1 MRILIANDGFGDAGG
16 VQSYLDVVLAGLHAR
31 GHALAMV
38 HRDPEGGALRV
49 SGAADDVPQFSVADA
64 DLARTLES
72 VRAWRP
78 DVVFSHNMNR
88 LEVDDALA
96 DVAPVVKFMHG
107 YFGTC
112 IGGLKHHA
120 FPTERPCDRVFGP
133 ACVALYLPRY
143 CGQLSVTK
151 LVGQYEWAVRQRR
164 LFGVY
169 RALVVASEHMRREYA
184 RHGIDASRIHAN
196 ALFPTHA
203 AAGAAAAA
211 EPTVAFLG
219 RMTPLK
225 GGDVLI
231 RAVADASARLGRS
244 IRLVMVGDGPVRAA
258 WERLARDRRVEA
270 DFVGWRHGDDRWP
283 FLRRAHVV
291 AVPSLWPEPF
301 GLVGLEASALGV
313 PAIAFDVGGIRE
325 WLRPGRNGV
334 LVRADPPTVDALADA
349 LTDLFR
355 RPNDLATMRETSLG
369 VARDLSVARHLDRLE
384 AILAG

>member
-1 MRILIANDGFGDAGG
+1 
-16 VQSYLDVVLAGLHAR
+16 
-31 GHALAMV
+31 
-38 HRDPEGGALRV
+38 
-49 SGAADDVPQFSVADA
+49 
-64 DLARTLES
+64 
-72 VRAWRP
+72 
-78 DVVFSHNMNR
+78 
-88 LEVDDALA
+88 
-96 DVAPVVKFMHG
+96 
-107 YFGTC
+107 
-112 IGGLKHHA
+112 
-120 FPTERPCDRVFGP
+120 
-133 ACVALYLPRY
+133 
-143 CGQLSVTK
+143 
-151 LVGQYEWAVRQRR
+151 
-164 LFGVY
+164 
-169 RALVVASEHMRREYA
+169 
-184 RHGIDASRIHAN
+184 
-196 ALFPTHA
+196 
-203 AAGAAAAA
+203 
-211 EPTVAFLG
+211 
-219 RMTPLK
+219 
-225 GGDVLI
+225 
-231 RAVADASARLGRS
+231 VADASARLGRS

-355 RPNDLATMRETSLG
+355 RPNDLAAMRETSLG